1 MNMKQW
7 VADVIRRREV
17 TAIPITT
24 HPGIELNGHTVREA
38 VSSGDVHAN
47 AVSTLAQRYPSAAAC
62 TIMDL
67 TTEAEAFGAE
77 IAFSDNAVPTVVGH
91 LLPNVESIYQLKV
104 PSLSAGRI
112 PQYLRANL
120 LAAKAVNRLQES
132 AGGLFRPLLS
142 GCIGP
147 FSLAGRLYDMS
158 EIMVLIYEHPD
169 AAHTLLS
176 KCTDFIERYCQAL
189 KLTGAHGVVMAEP
202 AAGLMSNDD
211 CRMFSSQYVKRIVE
225 RVQDDDFIV
234 VLHNCGNT
242 GQCTQAMAETGAA
255 AYHFGNKCRMEEVIS
270 EVPPTALAMGN
281 IDPVGVFK
289 DGTPEQVREAVTD
302 LLDRMKDH
310 PNFVLSSGCDTPPHT
325 PLANIDA
332 FFEALDAWNGND
344 NDNANVNLNANLN
357 ANLNGKS

>member
-1 MNMKQW
+1 MTQW
-7 VADVIRRREV
+7 VADVIRRKEV
-17 TAIPITT
+17 TALPVMT
-24 HPGIELNGHTVREA
+24 HPGIELNGNTVREA
-38 VSSGDVHAN
+38 VSDGRVHYE
-47 AVSTLAQRYPSAAAC
+47 AVMTLTRRYPSVAAA

-77 IAFSDNAVPTVVGH
+77 IAFSDGAVPAVSGR
-91 LLPNVESIYQLKV
+91 LLPDVESIFRLQV

-112 PQYLRANL
+112 PAYLKANL
-120 LAAKAVNRLQES
+120 LAAKAVDD
-132 AGGLFRPLLS
+132 RPLLA

-158 EIMVLIYEHPD
+158 DIMVLIYEHPE
-169 AAHTLLS
+169 AAHCLLQ
-176 KCTDFIERYCQAL
+176 KCTEFIEKYCMAL
-189 KLTGAHGVVMAEP
+189 KLTGANGVMMAEP

-211 CRMFSSQYVKRIVE
+211 CMLFSSQYVKQIVD

-242 GQCTQAMAETGAA
+242 GHCTKAMVATGAA
-255 AYHFGNKCRMEEVIS
+255 AYHFGNKCKMEEVIR

-281 IDPVGVFK
+281 IDPVSVFK
-289 DGTPEQVREAVTD
+289 DGMPFQMRQTVTD
-302 LLDRMKDH
+302 LLEKMRPY

-332 FFEALDAWNGND
+332 FFDALKEYN
-344 NDNANVNLNANLN
+344 
-357 ANLNGKS
+357 KQ